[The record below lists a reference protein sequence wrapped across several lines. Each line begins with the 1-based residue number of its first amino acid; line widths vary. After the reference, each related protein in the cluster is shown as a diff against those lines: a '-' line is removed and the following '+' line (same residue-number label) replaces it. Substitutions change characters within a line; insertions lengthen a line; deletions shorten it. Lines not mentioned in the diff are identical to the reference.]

1 MQIQKP
7 SILSISEWHAI
18 FTVFKSL
25 LQNLIGIVWSILRVS
40 KDTIWDGMS
49 TIYVSILER

>member
-7 SILSISEWHAI
+7 SISSISKWHAI
-18 FTVFKSL
+18 LTVFKSL

-49 TIYVSILER
+49 TI